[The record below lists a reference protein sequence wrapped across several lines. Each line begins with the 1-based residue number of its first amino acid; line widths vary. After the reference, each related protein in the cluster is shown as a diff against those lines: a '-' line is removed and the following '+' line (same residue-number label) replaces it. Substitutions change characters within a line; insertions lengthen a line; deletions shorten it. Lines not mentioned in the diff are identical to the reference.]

1 MKKWIGYDIDRLSPS
16 TTGLN
21 NSVLVVANRYFDMP
35 IIKVLVEGD
44 NGQIFTIE
52 KPVRCVYECS
62 VLFSES
68 GIVQIKQWIEMNRK
82 TLLEYWNGDIDTS
95 EMVGKLQKI
104 LIYEHNNP

>member
-21 NSVLVVANRYFDMP
+21 YSVLVVANRYFDMP
-35 IIKVLVEGD
+35 IIKVLVDGD

-68 GIVQIKQWIEMNRK
+68 DIVQIKQWIEMNRK

>member
-16 TTGLN
+16 ATGLSY
-21 NSVLVVANRYFDMP
+21 SVLIVANRYFDMP

-62 VLFSES
+62 GVFSES
-68 GIVQIKQWIEMNRK
+68 DIEQIKRWIDMNRK
-82 TLLEYWNGDIDTS
+82 TLLEYWNGDFDS
-95 EMVGKLQKI
+95 SVLVANLQKI
-104 LIYEHNNP
+104 

>member
-21 NSVLVVANRYFDMP
+21 YSVLVVANRYFDMP

-62 VLFSES
+62 GVFSES
-68 GIVQIKQWIEMNRK
+68 DIGQIKRWIDMNRK
-82 TLLEYWNGDIDTS
+82 TLLEYWNSDIDS
-95 EMVGKLQKI
+95 SVLVANLQKI
-104 LIYEHNNP
+104 

>member
-16 TTGLN
+16 ATGLSY
-21 NSVLVVANRYFDMP
+21 SVLVVANRYFDMP

-62 VLFSES
+62 GVFSES
-68 GIVQIKQWIEMNRK
+68 DIEQIKRWIDMNRK
-82 TLLEYWNGDIDTS
+82 TLLEYWNGDIDS
-95 EMVGKLQKI
+95 SVLVANLQKI
-104 LIYEHNNP
+104 

>member
-21 NSVLVVANRYFDMP
+21 YSVLVVANRYFDMP

-62 VLFSES
+62 GVFPES
-68 GIVQIKQWIEMNRK
+68 DIEQIKRWIDMNRK
-82 TLLEYWNGDIDTS
+82 TLLEYWNGDIDS
-95 EMVGKLQKI
+95 SVLVANLQKI
-104 LIYEHNNP
+104 